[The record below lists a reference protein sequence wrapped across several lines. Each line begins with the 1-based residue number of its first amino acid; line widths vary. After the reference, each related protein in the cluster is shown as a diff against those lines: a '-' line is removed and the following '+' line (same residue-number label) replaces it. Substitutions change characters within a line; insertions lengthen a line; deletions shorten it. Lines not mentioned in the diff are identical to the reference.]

1 MTTTNIEAIKER
13 CRELSREYIQAD
25 LEWIQARR
33 AAAELNKWHQARV
46 SIRRRKLEEARQRYK
61 SELKRVESSAA
72 LEELKELVPQFN
84 HDSER
89 MADSLTEAKR
99 LMAQCDEGTVRG
111 AEVWQAD
118 NLPLLLE
125 TADGGV
131 VMRRRGV

>member
-99 LMAQCDEGTVRG
+99 LMAQCDEGTVR
-111 AEVWQAD
+111 AD
-118 NLPLLLE
+118 TQLTEKHLPMLLE
-125 TADGGV
+125 TADGQIV
-131 VMRRRGV
+131 LRARGL